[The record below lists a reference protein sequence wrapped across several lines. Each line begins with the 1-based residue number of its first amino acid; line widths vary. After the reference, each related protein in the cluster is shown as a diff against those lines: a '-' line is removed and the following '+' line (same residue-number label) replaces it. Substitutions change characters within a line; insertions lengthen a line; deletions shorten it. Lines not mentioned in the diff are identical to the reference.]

1 MIERIKDLA
10 KAWKQEEEGM
20 AAVEAALIFP
30 VMLVLLLGVYDVGNA
45 ILANQKTIRSSQ
57 IVADLI
63 TRKSII
69 DISDVNEAVEAGRLA
84 FEPIDSTSYGV
95 DIVSIRFDEDAS
107 AEIVWRETRNMT
119 PVANPLSA
127 VSALEAAN
135 EGVVMVSVKY
145 DYEPLFAGFVID
157 AFGMREVAF
166 SRGRNSPVISRSD

>member
-1 MIERIKDLA
+1 MIESIKDLA